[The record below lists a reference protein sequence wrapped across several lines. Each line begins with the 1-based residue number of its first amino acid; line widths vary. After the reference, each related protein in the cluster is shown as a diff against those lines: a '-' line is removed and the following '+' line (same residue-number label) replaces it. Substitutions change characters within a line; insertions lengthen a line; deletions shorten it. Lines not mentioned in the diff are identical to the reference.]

1 MTDRIW
7 YAGDS
12 LMADLTIR
20 HHHARAASEEEVE
33 RKMRER
39 YRRR

>member
-20 HHHARAASEEEVE
+20 HHARAASEEEVE